1 MRIFKPMPSV
11 EINESAATEGKTVAE
26 VGKVLAGLG
35 HPQCLTGT
43 TRETQRDENT
53 LVEWLPKPGTKG

>member
-1 MRIFKPMPSV
+1 MRIFKPMPNV
-11 EINESAATEGKTVAE
+11 EINESPATEGKSVAE
-26 VGKVLAGLG
+26 VGKVLASLG

-43 TRETQRDENT
+43 TRETKRGEDT

>member
-11 EINESAATEGKTVAE
+11 EIPESAATQGKNVAE
-26 VGKVLAGLG
+26 VGRVLASLG

-43 TRETQRDENT
+43 TRETQRGDDT
-53 LVEWLPKPGTKG
+53 IVEWLPKAGTKG